1 MVKISCEYAE
11 VDKYIEDPFCGEIF
25 TAGFF
30 HDLFTG
36 MKFINKSDN
45 IKKIP
50 KALPVYLF
58 SGDKDP
64 VGNNKK
70 GVEQVYNSY
79 KKAGFSDVKLK
90 FYKGG
95 RHEMLNEINRNEVY
109 GDIVCWLNEHV

>member
-1 MVKISCEYAE
+1 ME
-11 VDKYIEDPFCGEIF
+11 VDKYIGDPFCGEVF

-36 MKFINKSDN
+36 MKIINQPDN

-50 KALPVYLF
+50 KELPVYLF

-90 FYKGG
+90 FYKDG
-95 RHEMLNEINRNEVY
+95 RHEMLNEINRQEVY
-109 GDIVCWLNEHV
+109 GDIVGWLNEHV